1 MGIAWLAFGSISLF
15 NETSS
20 STLSFLKYFWI
31 GLGVLYLYLFFLEK
45 KPYFIIENDE
55 IIKTEFPKR
64 RFDLKKLQRI
74 NRNNSGYKLVSASQ
88 EDFNIISGILKE
100 EESLKLKNILEFYE
114 SKISE

>member
-31 GLGVLYLYLFFLEK
+31 GLGVLYLYLFFHEK